1 MPGTHFPTVA
11 LHNHTT
17 HAHKRS
23 LTRHMT
29 RKASAVD
36 AHKGG
41 RQPFSRACNSSTCLS
56 SCPIRFVCMPSSWA
70 MRFKMCST
78 ERCSWRRNTSV
89 RDQETLMFHAS
100 KHARGGGGDR
110 VLSSGGS
117 IFNILVL
124 VLDNVLVLVAS
135 VHRFPVVRL
144 EVEA

>member
-41 RQPFSRACNSSTCLS
+41 RPPFSRACNSSTCLS
-56 SCPIRFVCMPSSWA
+56 SSPIRFVCMPSSWA

-100 KHARGGGGDR
+100 KHARGGGGP
-110 VLSSGGS
+110 G
-117 IFNILVL
+117 LVL